1 MESFYL
7 KEKKSITFSHTTLVW
22 SSCNMKRYLFDTFIH
37 TQLCQ
42 RISHGMAGYV
52 FQGTVTT
59 LQHIRCQAT
68 IVNYKPKQKR
78 PKWHSS
84 LPSPHRERLSKHTP
98 GCARHLPGWRHGG
111 RQAPCSACLIL
122 SAQACFEHSPLRDM
136 QKMPN
141 PLGSDKPL

>member
-7 KEKKSITFSHTTLVW
+7 KEKKTYYFQPYNLSMVKLQYEKIPFRYLHSHTTLSKNFPW
-22 SSCNMKRYLFDTFIH
+22 NSRLCFSS
-37 TQLCQ
+37 
-42 RISHGMAGYV
+42 
-52 FQGTVTT
+52 TVTT
-59 LQHIRCQAT
+59 LQHICCQAT
-68 IVNYKPKQKR
+68 IVKHKPKQKR

-98 GCARHLPGWRHGG
+98 ECARHLPGWRHGG